1 VAELR
6 SMPKF
11 RKRVRFPLP
20 ARFRQPPFCSCEA
33 ACLRLRSHAT
43 FLRTTWPPFTS
54 VRVFPSFGSNTLTSA
69 GSAARNPQKFATPLY
84 LNAASRTAFAVSGRR
99 AFAVRESRSWVA
111 GSEGEI
117 RDTEKEQA
125 TAGAMS
131 PKPAAVPGLA
141 QVFRTD
147 RDRGL

>member
-1 VAELR
+1 
-6 SMPKF
+6 
-11 RKRVRFPLP
+11 
-20 ARFRQPPFCSCEA
+20 
-33 ACLRLRSHAT
+33 
-43 FLRTTWPPFTS
+43 

-69 GSAARNPQKFATPLY
+69 GIDTRNPQKFATPLY

-111 GSEGEI
+111 GSQGDDS
-117 RDTEKEQA
+117 RYEKEQA

-131 PKPAAVPGLA
+131 PKPVAVPGLA